1 MIFIRFHLRILH
13 LWHAFVYMIRNN
25 EYLHTLKIES
35 MKKLMILSAAALA
48 MFLAMPQISEAT
60 TVQNITSVSQTKAV
74 KYTEITA
81 AEIPV
86 AVTATLT
93 KDFVGYA
100 IDNIYQGDDGT
111 FKLAVHKAAVKSVLL
126 FSSKGELIK

>member
-1 MIFIRFHLRILH
+1 
-13 LWHAFVYMIRNN
+13 
-25 EYLHTLKIES
+25 

-48 MFLAMPQISEAT
+48 IFLAMPQIAEAT
-60 TVQNITSVSQTKAV
+60 TIENTTSVSQTKAV

-93 KDFVGYA
+93 KDFVGYSVDK
-100 IDNIYQGDDGT
+100 IFQGDNDT
-111 FKLAVHKAAVKSVLL
+111 YKVTVRKAAVKTTLL
-126 FSSKGELIK
+126 FTSKGELIK